1 MVWSVKY
8 HLFCENGIELPYKYA
23 VVFFFFQFTLLLSS
37 DSMNMNNMNMSFCGS
52 NFWWVTMLYTR
63 SFKLYFILRDN

>member
-23 VVFFFFQFTLLLSS
+23 VVFFFSVYIAAVFRFNEYEQYEYEFLWLKFLVGYYAVYQV
-37 DSMNMNNMNMSFCGS
+37 F
-52 NFWWVTMLYTR
+52 
-63 SFKLYFILRDN
+63 